1 MGKGKKKQKKR
12 THVKT
17 VLDPEIPRSFVIK
30 SGTTSNSTTRL
41 VRDFRSLMEPNTATN
56 LKERRGNKIKDFL
69 MVAGQLAVSHLI
81 VFSDSGKQGINMRIG
96 RIPKGP
102 TLTFHVEQYS
112 LVNDCLKLQPRPKSP
127 GSEFQTSPLVVLN
140 NFEEKDKLM
149 ATMLQ
154 NMFPP
159 IKVTKMYFSLD
170 ILGNFQ
176 TQNE

>member
-1 MGKGKKKQKKR
+1 
-12 THVKT
+12 
-17 VLDPEIPRSFVIK
+17 
-30 SGTTSNSTTRL
+30 
-41 VRDFRSLMEPNTATN
+41 
-56 LKERRGNKIKDFL
+56 